1 MQEQHLT
8 GQTDAPDF
16 LLAIDQGTTST
27 RAILFDSSG
36 HIHHTARVKL
46 RQIYPRP
53 GWVEHDPEE
62 IWRAVVATCHEAIEA
77 AQGRPIAAIGITNQ
91 RETTVI
97 WERDGG
103 RPVHNAIV
111 WQDRRTAGLCE
122 SWREA
127 GLAETVAGRTGLVI
141 DPYFSASKI
150 RWLLDNVAGL
160 RERAEAGGIAFGT
173 IDSFLLW
180 RLTGGRLHATD
191 VTNASRTMLFDL
203 HTLAWDDELRC
214 AFGIPRALLPEIR
227 DTDADFGATM
237 PGLFGPDLF
246 NSAIPIAGVAGDQQ
260 AALIG
265 QACFSPG
272 MVKSTY
278 GTGAFALL
286 HTGALAAASRNR
298 LLTTLAYRLGGETA
312 YALEGSIFIAGAA
325 VQWLRDRLRAVAA
338 APETGALAAIADPRQ
353 RVYFVPAFAGLGAP
367 YWAPGA
373 RGALS
378 GLTAEC
384 GPPEIARA
392 TLEAVGFQTRDLVE
406 AMAADCGLAIDALRV
421 DGGLAASDWAMQFIA
436 DILPGQVERPRSLET
451 TAWGAAYVA
460 GLSRDLCPPPRDMM
474 ARWSAERRFAPAMD
488 EDEREERYAGWRRA
502 VAGVLAA
509 AS

>member
-1 MQEQHLT
+1 MLADT
-8 GQTDAPDF
+8 GAPDF

-27 RAILFDSSG
+27 RAILFDAAG
-36 HIHHTARVKL
+36 GIHHTSRVEL

-62 IWRAVVATCHEAIEA
+62 IWGSVVATCREAIAA

-91 RETTVI
+91 RETTLL
-97 WERDGG
+97 WERSTG

-111 WQDRRTAGLCE
+111 WQDRRTARLCE
-122 SWREA
+122 TWGEA
-127 GLAETVAGRTGLVI
+127 GLAGPVADRTGLVI

-160 RERAEAGGIAFGT
+160 RERAAAGEIAFGT

-180 RLTGGRLHATD
+180 RLTGGGLHATD

-203 HTLAWDDELRC
+203 RRLAWDDELLR
-214 AFGIPRALLPEIR
+214 AFDIPRALLPEIR
-227 DTDADFGATM
+227 DTDADFGAATQE
-237 PGLFGPDLF
+237 LFGG
-246 NSAIPIAGVAGDQQ
+246 AIPIAGMAGDQH

-265 QACFSPG
+265 QSCFQPG

-286 HTGALAAASRNR
+286 HTGALPAVSRNR

-325 VQWLRDRLRAVAA
+325 VQWLRDRLRAVGAA
-338 APETGALAAIADPRQ
+338 AETGALAERADPRQ

-367 YWAPGA
+367 YWKTGA

-384 GPPEIARA
+384 GLPEIARA

-406 AMAADCGLAIDALRV
+406 AMKADCGLAIGALRV
-421 DGGLAASDWAMQFIA
+421 DGGLAASDWAMQFVA
-436 DILPGQVERPRSLET
+436 DILPAAVERPYSLET

-460 GLSRDLCPPPRDMM
+460 GLSRGLCPPPRDMT

-488 EDEREERYAGWRRA
+488 GEEREERYAGWKRA

-509 AS
+509 ASR

>member
-1 MQEQHLT
+1 MS
-8 GQTDAPDF
+8 GIDY

-27 RAILFDSSG
+27 RAILFDAAG
-36 HIHHTARVKL
+36 RIHHTARVAL
-46 RQIYPRP
+46 RQIYPLP
-53 GWVEHDPEE
+53 GCVEHDPEE
-62 IWRAVVATCHEAIEA
+62 IWQAVVATCHEAIAA

-91 RETTVI
+91 RETTVF
-97 WERDGG
+97 WERSTG

-111 WQDRRTAGLCE
+111 WQDRRTAALCE
-122 SWREA
+122 SWRKA
-127 GLAETVAGRTGLVI
+127 GLAEPVANRTGLVI

-160 RERAEAGGIAFGT
+160 RERAAAGKIAFGT

-203 HTLAWDDELRC
+203 NRLAWDDALPQEID
-214 AFGIPRALLPEIR
+214 IPRALLPEIR
-227 DTDADFGATM
+227 DTDADFGATAAD
-237 PGLFGPDLF
+237 LFGD
-246 NSAIPIAGVAGDQQ
+246 AIPIAGVAGDQH

-286 HTGALAAASRNR
+286 HTGARPAVSSNR

-325 VQWLRDRLRAVAA
+325 VQWLRDRLRAVNAA
-338 APETGALAAIADPRQ
+338 AETQALAEAADPRQ

-367 YWAPGA
+367 YWEAGA

-378 GLTAEC
+378 GLTTEC
-384 GPPEIARA
+384 GLPEIARA
-392 TLEAVGFQTRDLVE
+392 TLESVGFQTRDLIA
-406 AMAADCGLAIDALRV
+406 AMSADCGLAINALRV

-436 DILPGQVERPRSLET
+436 DILPARVERPTSLET

-460 GLSRDLCPPPRDMM
+460 GLSRGLCPPPDEMM

-488 EDEREERYAGWRRA
+488 ETEREERYAGWRHA

-509 AS
+509 ASR